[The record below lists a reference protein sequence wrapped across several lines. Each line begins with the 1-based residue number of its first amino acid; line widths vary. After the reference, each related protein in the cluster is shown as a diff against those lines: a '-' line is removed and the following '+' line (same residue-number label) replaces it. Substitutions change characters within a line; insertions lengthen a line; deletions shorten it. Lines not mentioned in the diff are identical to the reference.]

1 MEVDF
6 LFHESTKN
14 TAWQHLKEVLAT
26 NQPHRIIIK
35 PWKNKRS
42 LSQNATFHMWCSEI
56 SKYLCKN
63 SANYTPETV
72 KEMLKHSFLGYEV
85 VDMVDVTTQLTER
98 VRTLRKTSKLDTGEM
113 FHFMEQ
119 VERWAVGIGCFVTI
133 PNNSEYMKLKEQQE
147 Q

>member
-42 LSQNATFHMWCSEI
+42 LSQNSLSHLWYDEI

-63 SANYTPETV
+63 GIKHTKESV
-72 KEMLKHSFLGYEV
+72 KVMMKHTFLGYEEV
-85 VDMVDVTTQLTER
+85 EMINAVTGDIELIKQ
-98 VRTLRKTSKLDTGEM
+98 LRKTSDLDTGDM
-113 FHFMEQ
+113 YFYMEQ

-133 PNNSEYMKLKEQQE
+133 PDNSEYMKLKRKQDE
-147 Q
+147 

>member
-1 MEVDF
+1 MEADF

-42 LSQNATFHMWCSEI
+42 LSQNATFHMWCTEI
-56 SKYLCKN
+56 SKYLCN
-63 SANYTPETV
+63 NNANYTPETV
-72 KEMLKHSFLGYEV
+72 KEMLKHTFLGYEV

-98 VRTLRKTSKLDTGEM
+98 VRTLRKTSNLDTGEM

-133 PNNSEYMKLKEQQE
+133 PDNCEYMKLKREQDK
-147 Q
+147 

>member
-1 MEVDF
+1 MEADF

-42 LSQNATFHMWCSEI
+42 LSQNSTFHLWCSEI

-63 SANYTPETV
+63 NANYTPETV
-72 KEMLKHSFLGYEV
+72 KEMLKHTFLGYEV

-98 VRTLRKTSKLDTGEM
+98 VRTLRKTSKLDKGEM

-119 VERWAVGIGCFVTI
+119 VERWAVGINCFVTI
-133 PNNSEYMKLKEQQE
+133 PDNSEYMKLKEQQE

>member
-1 MEVDF
+1 MEADF

-42 LSQNATFHMWCSEI
+42 LSQNSLSHLWYDEI

-63 SANYTPETV
+63 GIKHTKESV
-72 KEMLKHSFLGYEV
+72 KDMMKHTFLGYEEV
-85 VDMVDVTTQLTER
+85 EMINAVTGDIELIKQ
-98 VRTLRKTSKLDTGEM
+98 LRKTSDLDTGDM
-113 FHFMEQ
+113 YFYMEQ
-119 VERWAVGIGCFVTI
+119 IERWAVGINCFVTI
-133 PNNSEYMKLKEQQE
+133 PDNSEYMKLKRKQDE
-147 Q
+147 

>member
-1 MEVDF
+1 MEADF

-35 PWKNKRS
+35 PWKSTRS
-42 LSQNATFHMWCSEI
+42 LSQNATFHMWCGEI

-63 SANYTPETV
+63 KANFTPEAV
-72 KEMLKHSFLGYEV
+72 KDMLKHTFLGYEV
-85 VDMVDVTTQLTER
+85 VEMIDATTQDIEH

-119 VERWAVGIGCFVTI
+119 VECWAAGIGCLVTI
-133 PNNSEYMKLKEQQE
+133 PKESQYMKLKEQQE
-147 Q
+147 R